1 MKREKELYKR
11 LSADYEFDVVKALK
25 ERNFIDVANHLPIFM
40 YNKKENKTYTLVDVK
55 QVTLI
60 SDNKPRTYLSVKY
73 WGVNGQEEDF
83 YGFGDEPDY
92 TSYHNTYGLV
102 DEDLLLT
109 DKLLDDY
116 LPAFNMT
123 DKQKAY
129 LLKTY
134 DEDELNYMCGK
145 EAWTIIDDL
154 VRKAKKEYEYRRN
167 EIERE
172 RKYRDEYDEDDWRDL
187 DSYLS
192 MEYCGGGH

>member
-1 MKREKELYKR
+1 MRREKELYKR
-11 LSADYEFDVVKALK
+11 LSTDYEFDIVKALK
-25 ERNFIDVANHLPIFM
+25 ERNFVDVANHLPIFM

-60 SDNKPRTYLSVKY
+60 SDNQPRIYLSVKY

-109 DKLLDDY
+109 DKLLEDY

-123 DKQKAY
+123 DKQRAY
-129 LLKTY
+129 LLKNY
-134 DEDELNYMCGK
+134 DGDRLNYMCGK
-145 EAWTIIDDL
+145 EAWTIIDDQ
-154 VRKAKKEYEYRRN
+154 VRKAKKEYEYRRK
-167 EIERE
+167 EIGRE
-172 RKYRDEYDEDDWRDL
+172 YKYRDEYDDWSDL
-187 DSYLS
+187 DSYLA

>member
-11 LSADYEFDVVKALK
+11 LSTDYEFDIVKALK
-25 ERNFIDVANHLPIFM
+25 ERNFVEVANHLPIFM
-40 YNKKENKTYTLVDVK
+40 YNKKKNKTYTLVDVK
-55 QVTLI
+55 QVILI
-60 SDNKPRTYLSVKY
+60 SDNQPRTYLSVKY

-123 DKQKAY
+123 DKQRAY
-129 LLKTY
+129 LLKK
-134 DEDELNYMCGK
+134 L
-145 EAWTIIDDL
+145 
-154 VRKAKKEYEYRRN
+154 
-167 EIERE
+167 
-172 RKYRDEYDEDDWRDL
+172 
-187 DSYLS
+187 
-192 MEYCGGGH
+192 